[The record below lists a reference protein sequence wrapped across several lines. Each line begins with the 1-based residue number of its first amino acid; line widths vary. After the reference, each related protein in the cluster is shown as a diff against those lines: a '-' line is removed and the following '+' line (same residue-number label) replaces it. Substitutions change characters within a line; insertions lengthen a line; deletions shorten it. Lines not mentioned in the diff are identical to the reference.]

1 MKITFPMQDLVLL
14 LPKKGEILSWIA
26 YYIYLLLV
34 SDCIISTSGR
44 WLMLGPLSIRMAL
57 GLMAIGFA
65 IPKII
70 NKFSALIRNPMVISL
85 SLFIVNLFI
94 SAIYGF
100 YRGNRFD
107 VLVSDLKGFAWLSI
121 IPVGMVLFD
130 SKEKILMLMK
140 VFVGSAVIHSL
151 LVITLDLSLV
161 FFDSD
166 IVSITKFFEK
176 TQFGFVDFIAEDLYR
191 FSHGST
197 LFVVAGCVF
206 MMYFQMYQK
215 KLNLLYVFS
224 TALCYFTILISYT
237 RSVYAATFIALTLSI
252 FVFFFYFPK
261 KKKSLLLFLVITL
274 VTIIILV
281 QVFQTTLYN
290 NYMIFGLKRTFPNTS
305 FDTIQ
310 YLINTT
316 LINRLG
322 LSYLTDQNIPAS
334 VLNSAMDE
342 YFGGL
347 SYLTDQNI
355 PASVLNSAMD
365 EYFGILQTSD
375 SIRNTTKSELLEMI
389 RVNPLWG
396 NGLGASIESRSKG
409 LVEYIY
415 FDLINKVG
423 IIGLLLYLF
432 PVMYMLYSQV
442 RTQNPHMRLIKYLWF
457 CGLSAFLFAT
467 YFNPYMNC
475 SLGIC
480 FYGLC
485 IATHYVSDEKN
496 ETLIPDLGINDTF
509 SVIGGSNERNYPSRW
524 SRYTSLPLNHG
535 N

>member
-1 MKITFPMQDLVLL
+1 MQDLVLL
-14 LPKKGEILSWIA
+14 VPKRGENLSWVA
-26 YYIYLLLV
+26 YHIYLLLV

-151 LVITLDLSLV
+151 LVITLNFSLV

-166 IVSITKFFEK
+166 IASITEFFEK
-176 TQFGFVDFIAEDLYR
+176 TQFGFIDVIAEDLYR

-197 LFVVAGCVF
+197 LFVIAGCVF

-215 KLNLLYVFS
+215 KLNILYVFS

-237 RSVYAATFIALTLSI
+237 RSVYAATFLVLILSI
-252 FVFFFYFPK
+252 YVLFFYFPK
-261 KKKSLLLFLVITL
+261 KRKLLLLFLVLTL
-274 VTIIILV
+274 VIIIILV

-290 NYMIFGLKRTFPNTS
+290 NFLIFGLQRTFPNTS
-305 FDTIQ
+305 FDTFQ
-310 YLINTT
+310 YLINTKVR
-316 LINRLG
+316 NEVG
-322 LSYLTDQNIPAS
+322 LSYLTLQDVPAS
-334 VLNSAMDE
+334 ASNSVM
-342 YFGGL
+342 
-347 SYLTDQNI
+347 N
-355 PASVLNSAMD
+355 

-389 RVNPLWG
+389 KVNPLWG

-442 RTQNPHMRLIKYLWF
+442 RTQNLNMRLIKYLWF

-485 IATHYVSDEKN
+485 IATHYVSEGKN
-496 ETLIPDLGINDTF
+496 ETLIPDFNIDDTF
-509 SVIGGSNERNYPSRW
+509 SVIGGSNERNHPRRW
-524 SRYTSLPLNHG
+524 SRHPSLSLDHG
-535 N
+535 DK